1 LSGTVTD
8 ESPDIRLILARGRGS
23 AAHALSPTSAPGR
36 RARSERRR
44 PGELRS
50 EPSVWS
56 VGLMPAD
63 FPGRDAVV
71 RILDLVARE
80 LDAFVATFFTLDDEG
95 ELQSTVVHGSHL
107 PPGPLADEV
116 RGWEKR
122 LRGIDPLAPAA
133 IAGQSRPIVSLA
145 DVGGAR
151 RAVLDKVWVRGTYQ
165 QIGAINDL
173 RLLIRAGDRL
183 VAGVTLWRRL
193 PATAWSGAQ
202 LRRLAALQPLI
213 ELAYLSCLQTTSS
226 IDARLPDTLTPRQR
240 QVARLLARGATNPDV
255 ARALQISLDT
265 AKSHTQ
271 AVFTKLEVNSRRE
284 LVQRL
289 GRPGD
294 PPGMAW
300 SARRPR
306 AERAVL
312 LGGDEASRRL
322 LAPVLGWSAERID
335 ALVGGCAAFSA
346 RQELAGQAWGVVPG
360 IRDADLRAARHVHMH
375 VVPHSPSELISQLE
389 VAPGRVPV
397 LELDSARELTA
408 SLGMTTPL
416 VGVLRRHGRIAG
428 LVWLCRVAGAWRDR
442 HEAVR
447 ALRAVHPLLELTQV
461 HEPADRHER
470 ASAEEELIE
479 RGLSARELEVAKLAL
494 EGAGNTAIGQ
504 RLSISQSTVKKHM
517 GRILA
522 KCGVASRNQLIAQ
535 LGVGPA
541 DD

>member
-1 LSGTVTD
+1 
-8 ESPDIRLILARGRGS
+8 
-23 AAHALSPTSAPGR
+23 
-36 RARSERRR
+36 
-44 PGELRS
+44 
-50 EPSVWS
+50 
-56 VGLMPAD
+56 MPAD

-71 RILDLVARE
+71 RILDVVARE
-80 LDAFVATFFTLDDEG
+80 LDPFVATFFTLDDDG
-95 ELQSTVVHGSHL
+95 ELKSTVVHGSHL
-107 PPGPLADEV
+107 PPGPLAEEV
-116 RGWEKR
+116 RGWERR

-133 IAGQSRPIVSLA
+133 IASQSRPIVSLA

-165 QIGAINDL
+165 QIGVINDL

-193 PATAWSGAQ
+193 PATAWTGAQ

-265 AKSHTQ
+265 AKSHTH
-271 AVFTKLEVNSRRE
+271 AVFIKLDVKSRRD

-294 PPGMAW
+294 PPGMTR
-300 SARRPR
+300 SARRPGS
-306 AERAVL
+306 ERPVL
-312 LGGDEASRRL
+312 LGGDEAPRQL
-322 LAPVLGWSAERID
+322 LAPVLGWSAQRID
-335 ALVGGCAAFSA
+335 ALVGGCAAFST
-346 RQELAGQAWGVVPG
+346 RHELAGEAWGVVPG
-360 IRDADLRAARHVHMH
+360 IRDADLRTARHVHMQ
-375 VVPHSPSELISQLE
+375 VVPRPASGLIRQLE
-389 VAPGRVPV
+389 SAPGRVPV
-397 LELDSARELTA
+397 LELDAPNELVA
-408 SLGMTTPL
+408 NLGMTTPL

-442 HEAVR
+442 HEAAR
-447 ALRAVHPLLELTQV
+447 ALRAVHPLLELT
-461 HEPADRHER
+461 HLPGPADRHEP
-470 ASAEEELIE
+470 ASAAEELIE
-479 RGLSARELEVAKLAL
+479 RGLSARELEVAKMAL
-494 EGAGNTAIGQ
+494 GGAGNAAIGQ

-517 GRILA
+517 GNILA

-535 LGVGPA
+535 LGGDPVDG
-541 DD
+541 